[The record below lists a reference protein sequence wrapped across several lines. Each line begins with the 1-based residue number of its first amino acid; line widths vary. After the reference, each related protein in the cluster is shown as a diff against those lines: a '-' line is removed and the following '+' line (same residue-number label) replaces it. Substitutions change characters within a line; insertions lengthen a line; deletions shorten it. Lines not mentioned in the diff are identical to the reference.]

1 MNLTLYLV
9 RCGCQTVPVG
19 ASIRVYSGMSA
30 EQRHQRRRERLT
42 DAAIELIGTQGVAAA
57 TVTAVCAKSRV
68 TSRYFYQHFADRDA
82 LLRAVYQ
89 QLYATFHEVIVHA
102 IPDAGAT
109 PEVLANAPMRAL
121 ITMIENDPRLG
132 RILFVESATEPLL
145 RELRSQLMAGFAD
158 LVLREAR
165 CRLDIADSAVGVAH
179 LASTL
184 GVGGLF
190 EVLRRW
196 LDNEL
201 DFTTDELI
209 NHCAGF
215 LGSLGTYVVQ
225 QNTGDTSAEVHIK
238 GASR

>member
-1 MNLTLYLV
+1 MRV
-9 RCGCQTVPVG
+9 RS
-19 ASIRVYSGMSA
+19 ARVYSGMSA
-30 EQRHQRRRERLT
+30 EQRHRRRRERLI
-42 DAAIELIGTQGVAAA
+42 DAAVELIGTRGVAAA
-57 TVTAVCAKSRV
+57 TVTAVCATSGV
-68 TSRYFYQHFADRDA
+68 TSRYFYQHFTDRDA

-89 QLYATFHEVIVHA
+89 QLYATFQEVIVRA

-109 PEVLANAPMRAL
+109 PEVLAHAAIRAL
-121 ITMIENDPRLG
+121 VTMIERDRRLG

-165 CRLDIADSAVGVAH
+165 VRLDIADSAVGVAH

-196 LDNEL
+196 LDDEL
-201 DFTTDELI
+201 DFGTEELVA
-209 NHCAGF
+209 HCAGF
-215 LGSLGTYVVQ
+215 LGSLGSYVLSL
-225 QNTGDTSAEVHIK
+225 NIGETTPAAARRGAGGAAE
-238 GASR
+238 GYSL